1 MSQAKTAHAEMAV
14 ARHLL
19 LNPRERRRIR
29 MDLFEELR
37 KLGRVQS
44 VTYVRDPLDSPRLTP
59 SDDVAVV
66 RAVGRVVPS

>member
-1 MSQAKTAHAEMAV
+1 MAV

-19 LNPRERRRIR
+19 ANRQERRRIR
-29 MDLFEELR
+29 VSLWEELC

-44 VTYVRDPLDSPRLTP
+44 VAFVRDPLDSPVFTP

-66 RAVGRVVPS
+66 RAVGRVVAP